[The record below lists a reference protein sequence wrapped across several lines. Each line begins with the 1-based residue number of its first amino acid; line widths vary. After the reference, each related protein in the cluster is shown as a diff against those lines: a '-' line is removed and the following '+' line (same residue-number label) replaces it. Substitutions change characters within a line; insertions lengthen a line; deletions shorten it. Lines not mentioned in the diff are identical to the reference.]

1 VSETLVE
8 SKLLLL
14 YLIEKMNIPITT
26 SQISQFVL
34 EEGIL
39 NFFELQQCL
48 AEMVEG
54 KYIDTVKENNN
65 TRYTITDLGVVSLG
79 YFENRIPLHIRN
91 KISKYISEN
100 RSQIKK
106 DYETTA
112 NYFKDIQTGE
122 YAVKCGIYENNS
134 LLMEINITVVNREQA
149 RNICDNWKNNVNQIY
164 DKVLW
169 SLLPASNPKTNAA
182 GFPFIPDTWVSS
194 SKGEQS
200 SYLEQTDPSKDNENK
215 SENAI

>member
-1 VSETLVE
+1 MIALSDTLIE

-14 YLIEKMNIPITT
+14 HLMEKMNFPITT

-39 NFFELQQCL
+39 NYFELQECL
-48 AEMVEG
+48 SEMVEG
-54 KYIDTVKENNN
+54 KYVDAIKENNS
-65 TRYTITDLGVVSLG
+65 TRYTITDLGIVSLG
-79 YFENRIPLHIRN
+79 YFESRIPLHIRS
-91 KISKYISEN
+91 KISKYIYEN
-100 RSQIKK
+100 RSQIKR

-122 YAVKCGIYENNS
+122 YTVKCGIYEDNS
-134 LLMEINITVVNREQA
+134 LLMEINISVVNREQA

-169 SLLPASNPKTNAA
+169 SLLPASN
-182 GFPFIPDTWVSS
+182 
-194 SKGEQS
+194 SKINIKELS
-200 SYLEQTDPSKDNENK
+200 FAPSEDKDNKDK
-215 SENAI
+215 SDSAV

>member
-1 VSETLVE
+1 MSNANALVE

-14 YLIEKMNIPITT
+14 YLIEKMNLPITT

-34 EEGIL
+34 EEGLL
-39 NFFELQQCL
+39 NFFDLHECL
-48 AEMVEG
+48 SEMVEG
-54 KYIDTVKENNN
+54 KYIDATKENNN
-65 TRYTITDLGVVSLG
+65 TRYTITDLGVASLG
-79 YFENRIPLHIRN
+79 YFENRISLHIRN
-91 KISKYISEN
+91 KIAKYVNEN

-122 YAVKCGIYENNS
+122 YTVKCGIYENNS

-164 DKVLW
+164 DKVLL
-169 SLLPASNPKTNAA
+169 SLLPPSNPKANIKEIDFA
-182 GFPFIPDTWVSS
+182 PSED
-194 SKGEQS
+194 
-200 SYLEQTDPSKDNENK
+200 SKDNK
-215 SENAI
+215 SDSAI